1 MRIDGVAFVPA
12 KSHQHMG
19 RGDLHV
25 QRVPSSGRIA
35 DDGAHPQFSQP
46 IPMRLLAQEP
56 IGVAKFN
63 RNRQF
68 SRPFCQVRPQ
78 GIRVLWGKMR
88 RQLDERRPEAIAE
101 CKQACDEV
109 IRRAL
114 AVVEAAKMRDDLR
127 EFGTKTGTL
136 QASHLPTLSFLIR
149 CKCGSGSR

>member
-1 MRIDGVAFVPA
+1 
-12 KSHQHMG
+12 
-19 RGDLHV
+19 
-25 QRVPSSGRIA
+25 
-35 DDGAHPQFSQP
+35 
-46 IPMRLLAQEP
+46 MRLLAHEP

-68 SRPFCQVRPQ
+68 TRPFCQVRPQ

-114 AVVEAAKMRDDLR
+114 TVVEAAKMRDDLW
-127 EFGTKTGTL
+127 EFGTKPESLGRRICPL
-136 QASHLPTLSFLIR
+136 LHFRFAVNAVMGRIELNGPKVSAISLREQPTRRPLWV
-149 CKCGSGSR
+149 G